1 MWKHGN
7 MEGEPGAWEPSTT
20 SSTNKK
26 SFRILIGICTQRC
39 QPLVS
44 LACPRSKHVPLLQD
58 LFREIGPTA
67 VSSMLKLQ
75 TSTELVSL
83 KNSLVTRKSTYLQ
96 IKSNTSLCLL
106 TRSSRVS
113 TSKQFENVCS
123 FRYQSA
129 TSV

>member
-1 MWKHGN
+1 M
-7 MEGEPGAWEPSTT
+7 
-20 SSTNKK
+20 
-26 SFRILIGICTQRC
+26 FRCCKTC
-39 QPLVS
+39 SAKLV
-44 LACPRSKHVPLLQD
+44 RLQ
-58 LFREIGPTA
+58 LH
-67 VSSMLKLQ
+67 SMLKFQ